1 MNVNRLLI
9 SFLLTFISVPFSI
22 AEDSFSEQYEIR
34 TILNPVHNNKI
45 LDVMRRLKLLFYDR
59 EYTDVER
66 QDLTRKQVE
75 LLAKETKILVNL
87 AKNIDINDEDK
98 LTFNAMANQI
108 YDLSRKLENKFHHH
122 EDLIPIY
129 IKMQDTCNTCHKI
142 FRGR

>member
-1 MNVNRLLI
+1 
-9 SFLLTFISVPFSI
+9 
-22 AEDSFSEQYEIR
+22 
-34 TILNPVHNNKI
+34 
-45 LDVMRRLKLLFYDR
+45 MRRLKLLFYDR